1 MMGLFDSI
9 AGQVGNALS
18 RTEGGEHG
26 GLMETV
32 MGLINNPQSGGIQG
46 LMDSFKNQGVGGL
59 LASWIGNGE
68 NQPISAEQIQSVL
81 GSEKVQ
87 AIADKLGISTA
98 DASAKLAGLLPQVI
112 DKLTPNG
119 QVPEGGLLEQGM
131 SLLKGFSK

>member
-1 MMGLFDSI
+1 MGLFDSI